1 MTSMQLMVWS
11 FFVVLDWFSLEDDYQ
26 KHNGSLLCMA
36 LYGLLVTMLDHSH
49 VHFEDF
55 YFPL

>member
-26 KHNGSLLCMA
+26 KHNGS
-36 LYGLLVTMLDHSH
+36 
-49 VHFEDF
+49 
-55 YFPL
+55 